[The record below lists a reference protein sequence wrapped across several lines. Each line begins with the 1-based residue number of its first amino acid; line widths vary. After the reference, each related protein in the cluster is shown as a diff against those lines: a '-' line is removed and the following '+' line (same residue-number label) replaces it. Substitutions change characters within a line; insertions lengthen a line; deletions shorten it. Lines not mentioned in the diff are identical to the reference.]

1 MEKKAKITRTVFK
14 NVWNNPNGGQV
25 FYHEVELD
33 NGDKGQIGS
42 KEQMPAKLNPGS
54 ELNYTIEITDKGN
67 KIKAIVPQQQ
77 GGGWSGGAKKS
88 APEPRVQMISF
99 AMAYTKDLIVGGKV
113 SMNEL
118 EKEFNRVYNIMISKL

>member
-77 GGGWSGGAKKS
+77 GGGWSGNKKA

-113 SMNEL
+113 SMNDL